1 MPSDGSSGRKRVEC
15 LIRITG
21 FGNFNT
27 VKSASL
33 DGISQSG
40 SATRPLAQEA
50 KLLRRAYAPAR
61 LAMKY
66 HPYYHGKIEIA
77 PKVPVNSYDDF
88 AIWYTPGVA
97 DPCKEI
103 QRNPERVFDYTNKSN
118 SVAIVTD
125 GTRVLGL
132 GDIGPEAGLPV
143 MEGKSLLFKYLG
155 GVDAY
160 PICLGTKKPEEIEN
174 AVRWLQPSFG
184 GVNLEDISQP
194 KCFDILD
201 ALKQDLRIP
210 VWHDD
215 QQGTGT
221 VVCAG
226 LINALKVVGKKIG
239 NASICMLGAGAANIA
254 VARLIMKAGVS
265 PGNIIMV
272 DRKGILNR
280 ERTELEEEYHAKWQ
294 IALKTDSEGRTGR
307 LREAVKGA
315 DVLIAMSTP
324 GPGVI
329 PKEVIS
335 TMADDSIIFACA
347 NPIPEVW
354 PWEAKEAGAKIVA
367 TGRLTFPNQVNN
379 SLGFPGIFR
388 GTLDVRAKMIS
399 DEMCIAAA
407 NKLAKIAEEMG
418 IDEDKILPSMS
429 HWEVFPREAAAVG
442 AEAVR
447 QGLARL
453 KLTRKELYERATTII
468 SHARKSTE
476 LLMRKGL
483 IKPLPGKSVGR
494 RTKRRIAR

>member
-1 MPSDGSSGRKRVEC
+1 MVAD
-15 LIRITG
+15 
-21 FGNFNT
+21 
-27 VKSASL
+27 
-33 DGISQSG
+33 D
-40 SATRPLAQEA
+40 A
-50 KLLRRAYAPAR
+50 KLLKKAYVPAK

-66 HPYYHGKIEIA
+66 HPYYHGKIEISA
-77 PKVPVNSYDDF
+77 KVPVNSYDDF

-103 QRNPERVFDYTNKSN
+103 HRDPERVFDYTNKSN

-160 PICLGTKKPEEIEN
+160 PICLGTKDPSEIES

-201 ALKQDLRIP
+201 SLRNSLGIP

-226 LINALKVVGKKIG
+226 LINALKIVGKKRKD
-239 NASICMLGAGAANIA
+239 AAICMLGAGAANIA
-254 VARLIMKAGVS
+254 VARIIIEAGIS

-272 DRKGILNR
+272 DSKGILGR
-280 ERTELEEEYHAKWQ
+280 QRTDLSEKFRAKWDM
-294 IALKTDSEGRTGR
+294 ALKTNREGRTGD
-307 LREAVKGA
+307 LSDAVKGA
-315 DVLIAMSTP
+315 DALLAMSTP
-324 GPGVI
+324 GPGTI
-329 PKEVIS
+329 PAKMIK
-335 TMADDSIIFACA
+335 TMNDDAIVFACA
-347 NPIPEVW
+347 NPIPEIW
-354 PWEAKEAGAKIVA
+354 PWDAKEAGAKIIA
-367 TGRLTFPNQVNN
+367 TGRSDFPNQVNN
-379 SLGFPGIFR
+379 SIGFPAIFR
-388 GTLDVRAKMIS
+388 GTLDVRAKLIS

-407 NKLAKIAEEMG
+407 EEIAKIAEEDG
-418 IDEDKILPSMS
+418 LDEERIIPSMS
-429 HWEVFPREAAAVG
+429 EWELFPREAAAVG
-442 AEAVR
+442 AQAVKE
-447 QGLARL
+447 GVARV
-453 KLTRKELYERATTII
+453 KMSRKQLYDKATEII

-476 LLMRKGL
+476 MLMRRGL
-483 IKPLPGKSVGR
+483 IKGFPSKAARG
-494 RTKRRIAR
+494 TEKRLVQR